1 MTTAYTSLL
10 GLALPVEG
18 ELSGTWGDVVNDSI
32 TQLVEDSLA
41 GTSTQSV
48 TSGNWTLT
56 TTGSGAPNQ
65 ARSAILIATG
75 TPGVSRN
82 IIAPSQSKAYIV
94 INQSNEVVVLKGS
107 ATTGVT
113 IPVGSTFLCAW
124 NGSDFVKV
132 SENVAG
138 SNTQV
143 QFNNNGVF
151 GASANLTWDGTYLT
165 AGSIKDSALTNTR
178 VTFAGASG
186 LLTDSANLT
195 FNGTTLTATG
205 LSVTGNTTLGDAD
218 TDTITLTAQMVNGT
232 QIKSAKSDTNTLSL
246 SAYDVND
253 TTYRNLVTLTAGNT
267 PTLTLTSTGT
277 GTMDNITI
285 GGSTR
290 AAGSFTAVAAN
301 ADSEFT
307 STGALK
313 ISSGTTAQRPG
324 SPAVSMIRYNSTT
337 NEFEGYS
344 GSSPAWKSIG
354 GSALSNDTTT
364 TTDLYPTFAA
374 ATSGTAENLYT
385 SDAKLLYKPSTGE
398 LKASAL
404 VASNGIIV
412 NSSEVSADY
421 TIATG
426 TNGFSVGP
434 ITVASGVTVTVDADQ
449 QWVVI

>member
-10 GLALPVEG
+10 GFALPVEG

-32 TQLVEDSLA
+32 TQLVEDSVA
-41 GTSTQSV
+41 GASTQSV
-48 TSGNWTLT
+48 TSGDWTLT

-75 TPGVSRN
+75 SPGVSRN
-82 IIAPSQSKAYIV
+82 IIAPSTSKAYIV
-94 INQSNEVVVLKGS
+94 INQSNAAVVLKGS

-113 IPVGSTFLCAW
+113 IPASSQFICAW

-165 AGSIKDSALTNTR
+165 VNSIKNSALTSGR

-186 LLTDSANLT
+186 LLSDSSNLT
-195 FNGTTLTATG
+195 WNGTALNVTGTVAVTGAVTAT
-205 LSVTGNTTLGDAD
+205 L
-218 TDTITLTAQMVNGT
+218 
-232 QIKSAKSDTNTLSL
+232 
-246 SAYDVND
+246 
-253 TTYRNLVTLTAGNT
+253 
-267 PTLTLTSTGT
+267 
-277 GTMDNITI
+277 
-285 GGSTR
+285 
-290 AAGSFTAVAAN
+290 
-301 ADSEFT
+301 DSQFT

-313 ISSGTTAQRPG
+313 ISAGTTAERPG
-324 SPAVSMIRYNSTT
+324 SPVVSMIRYNSTT
-337 NEFEGYS
+337 GEFEGYS

-354 GSALSNDTTT
+354 GSALSNDTSTA
-364 TTDLYPTFAA
+364 TDLYPTFAA
-374 ATSGTAENLYT
+374 ATSGTALNLYT
-385 SDAKLLYKPSTGE
+385 SNAKLLYKPSTGE

-404 VASNGIIV
+404 VATNGIVV
-412 NSSEVSADY
+412 NSATVGADY
-421 TIATG
+421 TIASG
-426 TNGFSVGP
+426 TNGFSIGP
-434 ITVASGVTVTVDADQ
+434 ITVSSGVTVTVAADQ

>member
-10 GLALPVEG
+10 GFALPVEG

-32 TQLVEDSLA
+32 TQLVEDSVA
-41 GTSTQSV
+41 GASTQSV
-48 TSGNWTLT
+48 TSGDWTLT
-56 TTGSGAPNQ
+56 TTGSGAPNT
-65 ARSAILIATG
+65 ARSAILITTG
-75 TPGVSRN
+75 SPGVSRN
-82 IIAPSQSKAYIV
+82 IIAPASSKAYIV
-94 INQSNEVVVLKGS
+94 VNQSNAAVVLKAS

-113 IPVGSTFLCAW
+113 IPASSQFLCAW
-124 NGSDFVKV
+124 NGTDFVKV

-151 GASANLTWDGTYLT
+151 GASASLTWDGTYLT
-165 AGSIKDSALTNTR
+165 AGSIKDTALTSGR
-178 VTFAGASG
+178 VTYAGAAG
-186 LLTDSANLT
+186 LLSDSASLT
-195 FNGTTLTATG
+195 FDGTTLTAAG
-205 LSVTGNTTLGDAD
+205 ASVTGNTTLGDAD
-218 TDTITLTAQMVNGT
+218 TDTITLTAQMVSGT
-232 QIKSAKSDTNTLSL
+232 QIKSAKSDTNTLNL

-285 GGSTR
+285 GGTTR
-290 AAGSFTAVAAN
+290 AAGNFTAVSAN

-313 ISSGTTAQRPG
+313 ISLGTTAERPG

-344 GSSPAWKSIG
+344 GASPAWKSIG
-354 GSALSNDTTT
+354 GSALSNDTST

-385 SDAKLLYKPSTGE
+385 SNAQYLFKPSTGE
-398 LKASAL
+398 LKVKAP
-404 VASNGIIV
+404 VAANGLLINADSV
-412 NSSEVSADY
+412 TSDY
-421 TIATG
+421 TVATG
-426 TNGFSVGP
+426 TNALSVGP
-434 ITVASGVTVTVDADQ
+434 ITVASGVSVTVASGQ
-449 QWVVI
+449 RWLVL